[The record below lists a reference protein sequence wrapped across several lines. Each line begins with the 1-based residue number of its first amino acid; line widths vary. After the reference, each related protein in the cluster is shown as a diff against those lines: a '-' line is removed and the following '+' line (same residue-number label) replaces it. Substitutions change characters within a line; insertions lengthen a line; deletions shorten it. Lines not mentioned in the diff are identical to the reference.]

1 MMRSSHDI
9 AKDGDGDDDVGI
21 WAARMAT
28 KRARRMG
35 MRKERCRSTE
45 DVDYYHMDIVI
56 MVMSSRDD

>member
-1 MMRSSHDI
+1 MMMSNH

-21 WAARMAT
+21 WAARMA

-45 DVDYYHMDIVI
+45 DVDYYNMDIVI
-56 MVMSSRDD
+56 MVMRSRDD